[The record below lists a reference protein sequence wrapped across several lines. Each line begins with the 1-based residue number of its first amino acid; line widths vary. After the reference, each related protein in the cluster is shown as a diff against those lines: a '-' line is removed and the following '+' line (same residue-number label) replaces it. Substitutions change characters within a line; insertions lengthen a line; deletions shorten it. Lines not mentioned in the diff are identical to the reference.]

1 MSSILLTEDCWFTC
15 SCSMPAPI
23 SKKLTIIETN
33 TVFFDNGKRV
43 LTDKCRLVGNFGLCR
58 NLPDPTKNSPTGGQ
72 CTFCSQE
79 WQGNYEKISINKM
92 SVLTIESKMQCPIGG
107 SITPVMFNL
116 RKVTVGNLIT
126 DDVVVFEKNGAEI
139 SMGNQAAGVVNNNN
153 VKLDNNCNDTAIGNE
168 RNENALAE
176 DKELENS
183 SETYEYALCDY
194 MICPEK
200 NTCEY
205 LKVSH
210 EASSINNCSKTLRE
224 NYNRQYPN
232 EALKFA
238 VKTKENN
245 LRSSEG
251 KWGDAAHH
259 IISGNQIFG
268 RHPYLV
274 KLANYYGYDINSA
287 ENCILLPSTNN
298 FNGSKGI
305 VKQANGYVAMDL
317 MKMQWHVG
325 HHDYSLD
332 EDMVTIIH
340 QYLKK
345 IEHCH
350 VMYYKNYVEAVE
362 HEINILESKYMKP
375 SCRKKDY
382 QNKKIR
388 FIQNI
393 NSISKRVAERIMAFE
408 IGYKHSYPFYV
419 SKEACMFAFNVP
431 KKKKFVIVYKQEKY
445 KKTSFI
451 ALKLTVTRYK
461 KDDYEIH
468 FSADEPFIVD
478 DARSFIIFADNIK
491 YFIILSSDYT
501 LPWKEDTSREY
512 VMYDTLT
519 DKEISEYC
527 EKNKQKI
534 ISFIEA
540 RDGGEL
546 YYESATKIVR
556 QRIADMESE

>member
-15 SCSMPAPI
+15 SCSMPAPMP
-23 SKKLTIIETN
+23 KKLTIIEPN
-33 TVFFDNGKRV
+33 TAFFDNGKRI

-58 NLPDPTKNSPTGGQ
+58 NLPDPAKNSPTGGQ
-72 CTFCSQE
+72 CTFCSQK
-79 WQGNYEKISINKM
+79 WKGHYENIGINKM
-92 SVLTIESKMQCPIGG
+92 SVLTNESKMECPIGG
-107 SITPVMFNL
+107 SITPVMFNP
-116 RKVTVGNLIT
+116 RKTSVGNLIA
-126 DDVVVFEKNGAEI
+126 DSVVAFEKNSAEN
-139 SMGNQAAGVVNNNN
+139 SAENQTAGIVKGNN
-153 VKLDNNCNDTAIGNE
+153 VEADNNGSDTAGKSQQ
-168 RNENALAE
+168 NENE
-176 DKELENS
+176 DKKSENS

-194 MICPEK
+194 MNCPEK

-205 LKVSH
+205 LMASH

-224 NYNRQYPN
+224 NYNRQYPT
-232 EALKFA
+232 EAREFA
-238 VKTKENN
+238 VKTEENN

-268 RHPYLV
+268 KHPYLV
-274 KLANYYGYDINSA
+274 KLANYYGYDINTA
-287 ENCILLPSTNN
+287 ENCILLPSTHD
-298 FNGSKGI
+298 FEGRTGI
-305 VKQANGYVAMDL
+305 DKQANGYVAMDL

-332 EDMVTIIH
+332 EDTVAIIH

-375 SCRKKDY
+375 SCRKNDY

-393 NSISKRVAERIMAFE
+393 NSVSKRIVGRIRAFE
-408 IGYKHSYPFYV
+408 TSYKYSYPFYV

-431 KKKKFVIVYKQEKY
+431 NKKKFVIVYKQEKY
-445 KKTSFI
+445 KKTSYI

-461 KDDYEIH
+461 KDDYEIL
-468 FSADEPFIVD
+468 FSADEPFTVS
-478 DARSFIIFADNIK
+478 DARSFIKFADNVK
-491 YFIILSSDYT
+491 YFIILSSEYT
-501 LPWKEDTSREY
+501 LPWKEDMSREY

-527 EKNKQKI
+527 KKNKQKI

-556 QRIADMESE
+556 QRIADMEGNSG